1 LNTKALGY
9 FTSVFYLVFVG
20 SKFINAM
27 GNAMLPR
34 LAQLYDEGKESQ
46 FNKLLFKLIA
56 ISALIVLFLIGI
68 SCSWVEHILNVIYGP
83 EFIEYKVLLILIMIY
98 GTFDF
103 ISYSLI
109 TGLNAMKKFKVQ
121 PYLGTVWLLFSVL
134 SLLYFTPKFGIVGAA
149 ISLII

>member
-1 LNTKALGY
+1 YKFTIYFKPTYNRETIKGNIKLAFPLGIVVMIVSLNTNLPRILIEAILNTKALGY

-56 ISALIVLFLIGI
+56 
-68 SCSWVEHILNVIYGP
+68 
-83 EFIEYKVLLILIMIY
+83 
-98 GTFDF
+98 
-103 ISYSLI
+103 
-109 TGLNAMKKFKVQ
+109 
-121 PYLGTVWLLFSVL
+121 
-134 SLLYFTPKFGIVGAA
+134 
-149 ISLII
+149 